1 MASGNRGKSE
11 ATLLLDLKVPLP
23 SNSADIR
30 ELSSLKR
37 RSSESLYQ
45 LIMELFSFIARRPGR
60 SMAALGAA
68 LLLAIV
74 ALQPSRAGVVASAP
88 VITSQ
93 PSNAV
98 AGVGEDIA
106 FGVVAI
112 GQPPLHYQWRFN
124 GGNLANETN
133 STLLLTNL
141 SFGRAGSYSVLV
153 TNSFGSTNSTNAILT
168 IQSP

>member
-1 MASGNRGKSE
+1 MELSRTKAPRKQQAPPHVSDHGQSPAIARLPC
-11 ATLLLDLKVPLP
+11 ATLLLDLKVRLP

-30 ELSSLKR
+30 ELSALKR

-60 SMAALGAA
+60 SMAALATA

-106 FGVVAI
+106 FGVV
-112 GQPPLHYQWRFN
+112 
-124 GGNLANETN
+124 
-133 STLLLTNL
+133 
-141 SFGRAGSYSVLV
+141 
-153 TNSFGSTNSTNAILT
+153 
-168 IQSP
+168 